1 ALPPEHASYRGVHGR
16 DRDTARA
23 DQGGEILEV
32 DAAHHVHVDAGFEC
46 DLPRVGA
53 RAGDAVVPQL
63 FDAGP
68 VAHHEPGELPLVA
81 QQRGH
86 KPAVGVAR
94 DAADL
99 VEGGHDAAGARLD
112 CGVVRRQVD
121 LPQGALGHV
130 HGVVIPAPFGTAVC
144 GEVLDGGHDGV

>member
-1 ALPPEHASYRGVHGR
+1 
-16 DRDTARA
+16 
-23 DQGGEILEV
+23 
-32 DAAHHVHVDAGFEC
+32 
-46 DLPRVGA
+46 
-53 RAGDAVVPQL
+53 
-63 FDAGP
+63 
-68 VAHHEPGELPLVA
+68 
-81 QQRGH
+81 H

-144 GEVLDGGHDGV
+144 GEVLDGGHDGVGRAQVLSLKPSDAGPTPSWPPSSTSPHTAVPKGAGITTPWTCPSAPCGRSTCRRTTPQSRRAPAAS